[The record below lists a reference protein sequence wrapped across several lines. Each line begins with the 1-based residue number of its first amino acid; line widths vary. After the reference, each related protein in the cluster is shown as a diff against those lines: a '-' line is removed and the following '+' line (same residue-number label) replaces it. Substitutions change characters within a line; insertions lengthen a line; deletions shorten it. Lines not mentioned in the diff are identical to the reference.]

1 MAKPQCCLSVNM
13 NLNITE
19 HESLSG
25 RVDSLALLYLRLTAP
40 QHLQS
45 CLINLSGLSLTKIT

>member
-1 MAKPQCCLSVNM
+1 M

-25 RVDSLALLYLRLTAP
+25 RVDSLTLLYLRLTAP
-40 QHLQS
+40 QRLQS
-45 CLINLSGLSLTKIT
+45 CLINLNGLSLTKIT